1 VCTFPNAVSRKNRI
15 SLLVSFCFRAPAVDS
30 NEKEIMAI
38 YESAVARESS
48 PPSSSFSML
57 LKVMDFV
64 LCGPLLRMLQ
74 GTATPSTSTMKTTDP
89 YARMMMMRNN
99 NNDDH
104 RHNKATTMSVRMIS
118 FWVCFAAVALAYS
131 KRNISVDVWRTILK
145 RPTSSPRSNSNRR
158 NDESFQETVEA
169 VYALCRRL
177 IRCAVDAVLETSQR
191 RREQRGQDEKEPHD
205 LSPAQ
210 HRGSCH
216 CGAVQFVVFG
226 PKTLYVESA
235 TSTATT
241 TTTTTMNAQQYNR
254 RIVPYEY
261 ARIDTTSLTWDE
273 GNVQAYAAR
282 FFFCPRCG
290 VHLAHADAGTT
301 SHHHHAAEED
311 AQRLYIN
318 VDCLDGD
325 SYILRPIRSR
335 PPEETTHSL
344 LRHRPNNMDDVIIPL
359 TVPVPVIATA
369 DHHHYGMVSDGGSM
383 TMTSKQPQQ
392 QYRCAPSSPS
402 VSALEEEDLE
412 LLSTTM
418 DGRSIVLGNATSVAS
433 STARTTNEDL
443 AVTAY
448 RLRKAL
454 SSHTTSTTTIST
466 TTAKISSPVSS
477 SLSSSRAA
485 VATAPPPTASAGS
498 ETKGDDD
505 IGPNDDDDDDDDD
518 EEDKDIDNTPD
529 ESSSPVTYRAA
540 ETDGSPTLSMTSDA
554 DQLRRYLA
562 KHG

>member
-1 VCTFPNAVSRKNRI
+1 MKATT
-15 SLLVSFCFRAPAVDS
+15 
-30 NEKEIMAI
+30 MAI
-38 YESAVARESS
+38 YESAAVSRESS

-74 GTATPSTSTMKTTDP
+74 GPSTKTTTDP
-89 YARMMMMRNN
+89 YARLMMVRNN

-104 RHNKATTMSVRMIS
+104 RNNKATTMSVRMIS

-131 KRNISVDVWRTILK
+131 KRHISVDVWRTILK
-145 RPTSSPRSNSNRR
+145 RPTSSPRSNRR
-158 NDESFQETVEA
+158 NNNNESFQETVEA

-177 IRCAVDAVLETSQR
+177 IGSAVDTVREKTSQR
-191 RREQRGQDEKEPHD
+191 RERERRGEDEPHD

-235 TSTATT
+235 TSTTT
-241 TTTTTMNAQQYNR
+241 TTGDTTTTSTTMNAQQYGR

-273 GNVQAYAAR
+273 GNVQAYEAR

-290 VHLAHADAGTT
+290 VHLAHTAEAGTSM
-301 SHHHHAAEED
+301 SHHHRTSD
-311 AQRLYIN
+311 DDVRLYIN

-325 SYILRPIRSR
+325 SYILRPISSR
-335 PPEETTHSL
+335 PSEEASHSL
-344 LRHRPNNMDDVIIPL
+344 SRRPNNMDNVLPL

-369 DHHHYGMVSDGGSM
+369 DHHHHQHYAMVSDGGST
-383 TMTSKQPQQ
+383 TMASRKQRQQQQQ

-402 VSALEEEDLE
+402 VSALEDDIE

-418 DGRSIVLGNATSVAS
+418 DNRSITLGTTTASVAS
-433 STARTTNEDL
+433 SAARTTTEDL

-477 SLSSSRAA
+477 SSVSSPRAA
-485 VATAPPPTASAGS
+485 VTATAPPPTASPGS
-498 ETKGDDD
+498 ETKGDT
-505 IGPNDDDDDDDDD
+505 GPNDDD
-518 EEDKDIDNTPD
+518 EEDEDIDNTPN
-529 ESSSPVTYRAA
+529 ESSSPATYRAA
-540 ETDGSPTLSMTSDA
+540 KTDGSSSLSMTSDA
-554 DQLRRYLA
+554 EQLRRYLA